1 MVEMVPTLQEARQI
15 IGHIRKHHPLLLSEP
30 LSLEDTNAVQPCP
43 HDDCTSADQ
52 VTIKPHPPMEDPCP
66 GTDGAAPTFYG
77 GVRSTQHKVPHLG
90 HENSSS
96 CVEIAFGPGENSS
109 SGQEEEE
116 ATSTGITA
124 KLILSPS
131 NPSNTTDNTI
141 DTNITSNT
149 VDANI
154 TSNTV
159 DANITSNTVDT
170 NITSNTVDTN
180 ITSNTV
186 DANITSNTVDTN
198 ITSNTVDANTTS
210 NTVAITTDSNTID
223 HSSGAAGLRRSSRI
237 AVKPRKSFVD
247 ILSGRANYENTVSDL
262 SQPKKKKKKK
272 KKTRKELDYNALEVK
287 LNLASAQLMHVGFC
301 AKVDEILKNLPGDKP
316 HGYRILARCLT
327 LIQNGLRHRHG
338 QLLVEYALS
347 GGFKTILHVM
357 QLGSQSARVQSSGII
372 CFFFQMGRCSYGY
385 SVTNIQCDLHSCEER
400 NSIMAIV
407 HSLVS
412 SHEHGGL
419 RTVVKGLYR
428 VANQYNKEMSDAEKR

>member
-1 MVEMVPTLQEARQI
+1 MVEMVPTLQETRQI
-15 IGHIRKHHPLLLSEP
+15 IGHLRKHHPLLLSEP
-30 LSLEDTNAVQPCP
+30 LSLEDTNAVQPHP

-52 VTIKPHPPMEDPCP
+52 VTIKPCPPMEDPCL
-66 GTDGAAPTFYG
+66 GTERAAPTFYG
-77 GVRSTQHKVPHLG
+77 VVGSTQHEPSHLG
-90 HENSSS
+90 REYSSS
-96 CVEIAFGPGENSS
+96 CVEIAFGPEDNSS

-116 ATSTGITA
+116 ATSTSITA
-124 KLILSPS
+124 KLILPLS
-131 NPSNTTDNTI
+131 NPSNTTDNI
-141 DTNITSNT
+141 ADTNTS
-149 VDANI
+149 
-154 TSNTV
+154 
-159 DANITSNTVDT
+159 
-170 NITSNTVDTN
+170 
-180 ITSNTV
+180 
-186 DANITSNTVDTN
+186 
-198 ITSNTVDANTTS
+198 S
-210 NTVAITTDSNTID
+210 NTVAMTADNNTVD
-223 HSSGAAGLRRSSRI
+223 RSSGAAGLRRSSRI
-237 AVKPRKSFVD
+237 AVKPRKSFAD
-247 ILSGRANYENTVSDL
+247 IISGKVNYENSISDL

-272 KKTRKELDYNALEVK
+272 KKRKELDYNALEVK

-338 QLLVEYALS
+338 RLLVEYALS

-357 QLGSQSARVQSSGII
+357 QLGSQSARVQCSGIT

-385 SVTNIQCDLHSCEER
+385 SVTNIPCDLHSCEER

-419 RTVVKGLYR
+419 HTVVKGLYR